1 MALFKSL
8 NEVIRI
14 EEDQIKRISFVVL
27 CLPICF
33 FFVYFVVVLFCFLVF
48 SLVSRPSFSLSH
60 N

>member
-8 NEVIRI
+8 NEIIRI
-14 EEDQIKRISFVVL
+14 EEDQIKRTSFVVL
-27 CLPICF
+27 CLPICL
-33 FFVYFVVVLFCFLVF
+33 FVYFVVVLFCFLVF

>member
-8 NEVIRI
+8 NEIIRI

-27 CLPICF
+27 CLPIYL
-33 FFVYFVVVLFCFLVF
+33 FVYFVVVLFCFLVF

>member
-8 NEVIRI
+8 NEIIRI
-14 EEDQIKRISFVVL
+14 EEDQIKRTSFVVL
-27 CLPICF
+27 CLPISL
-33 FFVYFVVVLFCFLVF
+33 FVYFVVVLLCFLVF